1 MILPGKKKLTSIT
14 GKWAE
19 DMALAHLENKGLILI
34 ERNYRIP
41 AGEIDLIMKDN
52 ELTVFIEVKYRKNNR
67 FYDIC
72 ESIDKRKCDRII
84 KTGLYYQQSSG
95 AGSDMMYRFDIVLI
109 TGNPDRP
116 GIQWIKDA
124 FIA

>member
-1 MILPGKKKLTSIT
+1 MIFPGKKKLASVT

-19 DMALAHLENKGLILI
+19 DMALAHLENKGLMLI
-34 ERNYRIP
+34 ERNYRIS

-52 ELTVFIEVKYRKNNR
+52 ELTVFIEVKYRNNNS
-67 FYDIC
+67 FYDIR

-95 AGSDMMYRFDIVLI
+95 TGSDMMCRFDIVLV
-109 TGNPDRP
+109 TGDPDHPR
-116 GIQWIKDA
+116 IQWIKDA

>member
-52 ELTVFIEVKYRKNNR
+52 ELTVFIEVKYRKNNS
-67 FYDIC
+67 FYDIR

>member
-1 MILPGKKKLTSIT
+1 MIFPGKKKLASVT
-14 GKWAE
+14 GIWAE

-52 ELTVFIEVKYRKNNR
+52 ELTVFIEVKYRKNNS
-67 FYDIC
+67 FYDIR

-95 AGSDMMYRFDIVLI
+95 TGSDMMYRFDIVLV
-109 TGNPDRP
+109 TGDPDRP

>member
-67 FYDIC
+67 FYDIR

>member
-34 ERNYRIP
+34 ERNYRIR

-67 FYDIC
+67 FYDIR